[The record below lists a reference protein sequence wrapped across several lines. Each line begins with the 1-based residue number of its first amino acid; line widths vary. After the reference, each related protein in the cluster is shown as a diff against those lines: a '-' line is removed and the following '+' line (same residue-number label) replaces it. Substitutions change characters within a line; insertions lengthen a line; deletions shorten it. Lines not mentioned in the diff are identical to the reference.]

1 MKYET
6 TKKID
11 LFIIASLFRG
21 WQATGCFISD
31 TETIKILKVMEH
43 TTDGIIAV
51 IQTVKWLYDHFTYII
66 YKKHIC
72 VNIDR

>member
-11 LFIIASLFRG
+11 LFIIAGLLTG
-21 WQATGCFISD
+21 WHATGCFIQD
-31 TETIKILKVMEH
+31 TESIKILKVMEH

-51 IQTVKWLYDHFTYII
+51 IQTVKWLYDHSTYII
-66 YKKHIC
+66 YKMHIC